1 MRVTTILCVAASA
14 ALATACSKPAN
25 DTSTSSAAVAS
36 SIAAAQSSTAAAP
49 AAQAVASTQS
59 SVSGTYTCDGAPATL
74 TQITTHPDDPE
85 MGKPV
90 TALVITAN
98 DQGGDPKA
106 AFNALFNKFGD
117 AIVVH
122 MFADGTIYSADLVHS
137 KLDAPG
143 GSAQLSG
150 VLKIDNFSTANGE
163 ISGHL
168 TSNGPVDVHGQ
179 KLNVDITFHAK
190 AP

>member
-1 MRVTTILCVAASA
+1 MRVAIVLCLAASS
-14 ALATACSKPAN
+14 ALITACSKPATDN
-25 DTSTSSAAVAS
+25 VNSGAAVLSAASTAQSSAASTPTVQAS
-36 SIAAAQSSTAAAP
+36 
-49 AAQAVASTQS
+49 ASTQS
-59 SVSGTYTCDGAPATL
+59 PVSGAYTCDGAPATL

-106 AFNALFNKFGD
+106 AFNALFNKYGD

-122 MFADGTIYSADLVHS
+122 MFADGTIYSADMVHS

-150 VLKIDNFSTANGE
+150 VLKIENFSTANGE

-168 TSNGPVDVHGQ
+168 TSDGPVDVHGQ